1 MKSRADSLIFVQV
14 LPPGSGY
21 QNTGLMPYY
30 CGLWNCHPSPIPSSL
45 WKTNHS
51 YRSFPWR
58 RIYENF
64 RTDRTDTRIYPVCTR
79 YLPSLGKMHIVLNS
93 VAKSLWP
100 PPPLPGGSLCLGTES
115 GFLLWAMKMEQVLC
129 FGRIIYHRFSLSSFK
144 RSGDTKTL
152 WPEPYTF
159 HASDFASGKRRTG
172 GIYWAV
178 KTIGRCYL
186 GKI

>member
-1 MKSRADSLIFVQV
+1 
-14 LPPGSGY
+14 
-21 QNTGLMPYY
+21 MPYY
-30 CGLWNCHPSPIPSSL
+30 CGRWNCHPSPIPSSL

-64 RTDRTDTRIYPVCTR
+64 RTDRTDARIYPVCTR

-100 PPPLPGGSLCLGTES
+100 PPPPRWIIVPSHWIWFPAMGHEDGTGSLL
-115 GFLLWAMKMEQVLC
+115 
-129 FGRIIYHRFSLSSFK
+129 GRIVYHRFSLSSFK

-159 HASDFASGKRRTG
+159 HASDFASGKRRTEVY
-172 GIYWAV
+172 IYWAV
-178 KTIGRCYL
+178 KTIGRCYF
-186 GKI
+186 GKIYEKEGREKEENVTKREKTKYKGEF